1 MRTITV
7 YQLFQERQNIRQLE
21 KSMGFDVSLTDNERA
36 MLEFIASRE
45 GTRITDI
52 RNEDYFNDISMST
65 IKRSVTTLQTNSLVK
80 NITTND
86 RRDRAMVLDIVSL
99 II

>member
-86 RRDRAMVLDIVSL
+86 GRDRAMVLDIVSL